1 MFRYYET
8 YYVNVVRYFNEDTL
22 KDIADD
28 YKNYLEKRQ
37 YKDDE
42 NSFDEFMTDTF
53 DNEFSMLHDYDF
65 EDSNSDKLYE
75 EIKKYM

>member
-1 MFRYYET
+1 MFRYYEN

>member
-1 MFRYYET
+1 MFRYFEI
-8 YYVNVVRYFNEDTL
+8 YYVNIVRYFNEDTL

-28 YKNYLEKRQ
+28 YKNYLEKKQ
-37 YKDDE
+37 YEDDE
-42 NSFDEFMTDTF
+42 NSFDDFITDTF

>member
-37 YKDDE
+37 YKDDK

>member
-22 KDIADD
+22 KDIAND
-28 YKNYLEKRQ
+28 YKDYLEKRQ
-37 YKDDE
+37 YEDDE
-42 NSFDEFMTDTF
+42 NSFDDFVIDTF

-65 EDSNSDKLYE
+65 EDSNSEELYKE
-75 EIKKYM
+75 VKKYM